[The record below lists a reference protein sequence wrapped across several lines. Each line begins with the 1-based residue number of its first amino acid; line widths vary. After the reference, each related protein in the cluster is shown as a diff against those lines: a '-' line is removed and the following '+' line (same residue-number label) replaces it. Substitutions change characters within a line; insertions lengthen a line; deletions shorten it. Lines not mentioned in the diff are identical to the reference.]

1 MSWRESNRTRRFG
14 IILALAILGFAIFLS
29 LSVRPAAARP
39 PFRDVRYDMAASND
53 TVLCVWAD
61 TDFKVIGSG
70 STSYVEV
77 VVRDMRNIPIEGATV
92 TVNLLGAGNVQATAP
107 TDADGKTSF
116 VYAADNVDREG
127 KVWLVVN
134 AAKADYTSGQATISL
149 TVLPPAAEIPADSL
163 WLAGVAAAVVGS
175 GIAGTEVGKYG
186 LMRLLFPLYTRVRKE
201 EVLDH
206 FVRGQIYGF
215 IVANPGNHYNA
226 IRLALSLNNGTLAHH
241 LRTLEMQGFV
251 KSRRDGTFKRFY
263 PVNVMIPQEGGI
275 KLSEMQLEI
284 LDLIR
289 QTGVDGATQKFI
301 ADILGIS
308 QQTASYNLKV
318 LERSGAV
325 RMETDGRRTRY
336 MAGNGNT

>member
-1 MSWRESNRTRRFG
+1 MSWMRSNCIGRFG
-14 IILALAILGFAIFLS
+14 MVLAFAFVGLAFLISIIPGSALAQTPQREI
-29 LSVRPAAARP
+29 
-39 PFRDVRYDMAASND
+39 RYDVSASND

-61 TDFKVIGSG
+61 TDFKVIGTG
-70 STSYVEV
+70 STSLIEIS
-77 VVRDMRNIPIEGATV
+77 VRDRRNVPIEGASLTV
-92 TVNLLGAGNVQATAP
+92 SLLGAGNAQP
-107 TDADGKTSF
+107 PPLTDPDGRTSF
-116 VYAADNVDREG
+116 VYSAGNAEREG
-127 KVWLVVN
+127 KVWLVMN
-134 AAKADYTSGQATISL
+134 AAKDNYTSGQATLAL
-149 TVLPPAAEIPADSL
+149 TVLPPVAKIPADSL
-163 WLAGVAAAVVGS
+163 WLAGIAAAVVSS

-186 LMRLLFPLYTRVRKE
+186 LMRLFFPLYTRVKKE

-226 IRLALSLNNGTLAHH
+226 IRIALSLNNGTLSHH

-263 PVNVMIPQEGGI
+263 PVNVMFPQEGGI

-289 QTGVDGATQKFI
+289 QTGVEGATQKFI

-325 RMETDGRRTRY
+325 RMETDGRRTKY